1 MRTQAT
7 GPTPH
12 RMEFVSRY
20 LLRYCVTARYFF
32 LPPLHYWRWERS
44 RAGLTNLV
52 LTAPLFPPVFRTLEA
67 PFWRLEGGWSAA
79 ETVTPLGLEAV
90 RRILSNTS
98 SVSISVSVLQ
108 LGEGG
113 WELLSIRGA
122 CVGVAC
128 DE

>member
-1 MRTQAT
+1 MQHALFTA
-7 GPTPH
+7 
-12 RMEFVSRY
+12 
-20 LLRYCVTARYFF
+20 LLCNGSLL
-32 LPPLHYWRWERS
+32 LPASAPLLEMGEKPR
-44 RAGLTNLV
+44 GLTNLV